1 MKKVT
6 VLRLSGCSYCEE
18 LVEKLEANSIPYIP
32 IDANENGKLA
42 DKIEALLNTDIY
54 PIVILEINNNPPFFI
69 FRAKDY
75 DEIGE
80 SVVEG
85 GVKVGAISID
95 AIVEIIS
102 NLI

>member
-18 LVEKLEANSIPYIP
+18 LIEKLEAKNIPYTS

-42 DKIEALLNTDIY
+42 DKIEDLIGTDVY
-54 PIVILEINNNPPFFI
+54 PIVILEVNNNSPFFI

-75 DEIGE
+75 EEIGE
-80 SVVEG
+80 SIVKG
-85 GVKVGAISID
+85 GVRIGAISID